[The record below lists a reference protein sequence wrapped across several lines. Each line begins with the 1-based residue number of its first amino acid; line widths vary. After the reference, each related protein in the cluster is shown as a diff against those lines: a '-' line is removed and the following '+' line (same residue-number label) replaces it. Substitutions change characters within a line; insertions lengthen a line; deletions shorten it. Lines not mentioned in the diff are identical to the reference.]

1 MAKKTKFRQGQKLEI
16 GYDLNKNYT
25 GYHNSITL
33 RGNGTAFST
42 AEGEFL
48 SNYFENS
55 ETKPMNKKTN

>member
-1 MAKKTKFRQGQKLEI
+1 MAKERKFRQGQKLEI

-25 GYHNSITL
+25 GYHNSVSL
-33 RGNGTAFST
+33 RGNGMAWST

-55 ETKPMNKKTN
+55 ENVNTNQK